1 MLDLKDVWTEY
12 RDTGK
17 ADIRERIILDAL
29 PLVKYV
35 VGKVTATVPSSC
47 DYEEL
52 VQCGIFG
59 LMDAVENYDPAK
71 ETKFETYAILRIWG
85 AVVDELRRRDW
96 VPRAKRKMARELD
109 AFRWEFQ
116 SQRGTAP
123 SVDELAA
130 AMNIPCDRMEEIL
143 QETNEVSFISLDESR
158 GFRHDDEDAGSTTIA
173 DMLAD
178 EAAAE
183 PGSAI
188 ELEEKTRALGRAI
201 AELPEQERIIV
212 TLHYYEGMRLKD
224 IGELYGVSESRISQV
239 HGRALVLLKLKM
251 ESLLGV

>member
-12 RDTGK
+12 RDTGS
-17 ADIRERIILDAL
+17 ADIRERIIVDAL

-35 VGKVTATVPSSC
+35 VGKVTATAPANC
-47 DYEEL
+47 EYEEL

-59 LMDAVENYDPAK
+59 LMDAVENYDPAR
-71 ETKFETYAILRIWG
+71 ETRFETYAVLRIWG

-96 VPRAKRKMARELD
+96 VPRAKRRMARELD
-109 AFRWEFQ
+109 AFRCAFQ
-116 SQRGTAP
+116 SERGTAP
-123 SVDELAA
+123 SVDEVAE
-130 AMNIPCDRMEEIL
+130 AMNVPRDRMEEIL
-143 QETNEVSFISLDESR
+143 HETNEVSFISLDECR
-158 GFRHDDEDAGSTTIA
+158 GASHGDDNAGNATIA

-178 EAAAE
+178 AAAAE
-183 PGSAI
+183 PGGAI
-188 ELEEKTRALGRAI
+188 ELEEDTRALGRAI

-212 TLHYYEGMRLKD
+212 TLHYYEDMLLKD

-251 ESLLGV
+251 ETLVDA